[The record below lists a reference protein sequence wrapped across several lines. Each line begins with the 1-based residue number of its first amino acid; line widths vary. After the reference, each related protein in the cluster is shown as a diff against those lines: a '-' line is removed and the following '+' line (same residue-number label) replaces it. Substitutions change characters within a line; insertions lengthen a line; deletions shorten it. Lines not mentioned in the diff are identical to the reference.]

1 MILCVGTTP
10 TVQRTMVFDR
20 LVVDEVNRAREVTE
34 YASGKGINVARV
46 LTQLGEAA
54 LAAGFS
60 GGRRGDFLIEDCAR
74 WNVPTDFVRTA
85 GETRLCT
92 TIIDRTSNAVTELVE
107 EALPASHEEW
117 AELTRRIEAR
127 LATAKCLIFSGTQAR
142 NGPEDFCDRWADKGP
157 RVIVDTQGP
166 ALLRALATPTCIV
179 KLNRQELSLATQRS
193 LDDERQ
199 LIDPIRS
206 FVPPEGLLVVTMGRA
221 GAIGS
226 DGDRVWRVRVPAIT
240 PVNPIG
246 SGDAFSAGMAAALV
260 RGEPI
265 ERWLA
270 LGAACGVANAL
281 TPLAGMVRREDV
293 ERLLGEVVV
302 ENA

>member
-1 MILCVGTTP
+1 
-10 TVQRTMVFDR
+10 
-20 LVVDEVNRAREVTE
+20 VDEVNRAREVTE

-54 LAAGFS
+54 SAAGFS
-60 GGRRGDFLIEDCAR
+60 GGRRGEFLIEDCAR
-74 WNVPTDFVRTA
+74 WNVSADFVRTA

-92 TIIDRTSNAVTELVE
+92 TIIDRTSNTVTELVE
-107 EALPASHEEW
+107 EAPPASHEEW
-117 AELTRRIEAR
+117 AELIRRIEAR
-127 LATAKCLIFSGTQAR
+127 LAAAKCLIFSGTQAR
-142 NGPEDFCDRWADKGP
+142 NGPEDFCDRWAGKGP

-179 KLNRQELSLATQRS
+179 KLNRQELSLATKRS
-193 LDDERQ
+193 LDDERTLTEQ
-199 LIDPIRS
+199 IPSL
-206 FVPPEGLLVVTMGRA
+206 VPAEGLLVVTMGKA

-226 DGDRVWRVRVPAIT
+226 DGDRVWRVRVPAIK

-281 TPLAGMVRREDV
+281 TPLAGTVRREDV

-302 ENA
+302 ENV